1 MNDAL
6 KMQISAFVDG
16 ELPENES
23 ELLLRRLSQDISLRQ
38 QVAEYIEIGRQ
49 IRQDH
54 DVPGISDLR
63 DRIAVALG
71 EEPVRHPASTD
82 VSQSKFTR
90 PAVGAAIAASVAVLA
105 LFAVQQVYSPD
116 DSGNI
121 GSNFAGRTVPD
132 SRTAADRPDDELLK
146 QLYLHHNPRLVTWQ
160 LWDGTLVEIEAAD
173 EPAESDDRG
182 TDEESQD

>member
-82 VSQSKFTR
+82 VSQAKFTR

-132 SRTAADRPDDELLK
+132 SRAAADRPDDELLK

-160 LWDGTLVEIEAAD
+160 LWDGSLVEIEAED